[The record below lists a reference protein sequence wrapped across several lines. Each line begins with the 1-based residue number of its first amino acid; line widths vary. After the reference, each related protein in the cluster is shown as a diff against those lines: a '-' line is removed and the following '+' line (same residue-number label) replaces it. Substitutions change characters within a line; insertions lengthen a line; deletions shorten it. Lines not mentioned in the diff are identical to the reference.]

1 MKTYL
6 IDGSTISAF
15 SDSPKSKP
23 KTALLVR
30 SAKDFDAKRFP
41 LKRVNELLA
50 TLSPQAN
57 GKPAANR
64 AAAVN
69 RLWTAIEQIPCPQ
82 ANSSSKLGQMIAL
95 VQRAEG
101 ASLEELAQVTG
112 WQRHSIRGALSGH
125 LRKKLGLNLT
135 RVKDGDRIAYQISM
149 DGSLGEISKKRPSK
163 ASNAEKPSGSR
174 TPRGLS

>member
-6 IDGSTISAF
+6 IDGSTISVF
-15 SDSPKSKP
+15 LEPPKSKP
-23 KTALLVR
+23 KTALLVW

-41 LKRVNELLA
+41 LNRINELWA
-50 TLSPQAN
+50 TLSPQTN

-64 AAAVN
+64 AAAIK
-69 RLWTAIEQIPCPQ
+69 RLWKALEQIPCPYT
-82 ANSSSKLGQMIAL
+82 NSSSKLGQMITL
-95 VQRAEG
+95 VQRPKG

-135 RVKDGDRIAYQISM
+135 RVKDGDRFAYQIAKEE
-149 DGSLGEISKKRPSK
+149 SLGKISKRNTSD
-163 ASNAEKPSGSR
+163 ASNTDKPSGSR
-174 TPRGLS
+174 NLRGLC